1 MPFIIFKYNKCYCTA
16 LGTNAPTV
24 KTEYSMTGCFFLFL
38 FFNSEQIVVNNEK
51 GMEAMKN
58 HFYLFFI

>member
-1 MPFIIFKYNKCYCTA
+1 MPLLLRLSIA
-16 LGTNAPTV
+16 WQDV
-24 KTEYSMTGCFFLFL
+24 

>member
-16 LGTNAPTV
+16 LGTNATTV
-24 KTEYSMTGCFFLFL
+24 KTEYSMIAFFF